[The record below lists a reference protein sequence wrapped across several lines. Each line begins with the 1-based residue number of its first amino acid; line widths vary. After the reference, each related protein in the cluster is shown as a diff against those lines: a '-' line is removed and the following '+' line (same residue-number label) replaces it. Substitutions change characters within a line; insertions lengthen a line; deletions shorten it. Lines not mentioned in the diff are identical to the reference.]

1 MSDDKTSPMHE
12 ELSVEE
18 APIKWSLNLKDLPS
32 GGITGEKRFDP
43 AELQALTNM
52 LNDEHE
58 LDVKSFTCTYDVRP
72 STINAD
78 KDVGRCLI
86 EGCLGHFELQAELR
100 QTCVITLERIDTL
113 VVEKFDQTF
122 SSKGGHRPSLMPNE
136 QEIDDLFASEP
147 PLKLIKGIVEL
158 GPLVYQYL
166 SMAIDANP
174 RKQGA
179 EFEEERVHGNGE
191 SEKRPSPFVVLE
203 NFKYKK

>member
-1 MSDDKTSPMHE
+1 MSDDKISLLHE

-18 APIKWSLNLKDLPS
+18 APIKWALNLKDLPS
-32 GGITGEKRFDP
+32 EGIAGEKRSDP
-43 AELQALTNM
+43 AELQALTDM

-72 STINAD
+72 TTISAD

-86 EGCLGHFELQAELR
+86 EGCLGHFELKAELR

-122 SSKGGHRPSLMPNE
+122 SSKGGHRPSLMPDE
-136 QEIDDLFASEP
+136 QGVDDLFSHEP
-147 PLKLIKGIVEL
+147 PLKLIKGKVEL

-179 EFEEERVHGNGE
+179 QFGEQPAHGNE
-191 SEKRPSPFVVLE
+191 VSEKRPSPFGVLE
-203 NFKYKK
+203 NFKHKK

>member
-1 MSDDKTSPMHE
+1 MSDDKISPMHE
-12 ELSVEE
+12 ELSVDE
-18 APIKWSLNLKDLPS
+18 APIKWALNLKDLPS
-32 GGITGEKRFDP
+32 GGITGEKHFDP
-43 AELQALTNM
+43 AELQALTDM

-58 LDVKSFTCTYDVRP
+58 LDVKSFVCTYDVRP
-72 STINAD
+72 STISAD

-86 EGCLGHFELQAELR
+86 EGCLGHFELKAELR

-113 VVEKFDQTF
+113 VVENFDQTF

-147 PLKLIKGIVEL
+147 PLKLIKGKVEL

-179 EFEEERVHGNGE
+179 EFEEEPAHENGV

-203 NFKYKK
+203 NFKHKK